1 MTKYL
6 ITGGNGQLG
15 TDIILELE
23 ARKIKSYY
31 APNIDILD
39 ITNKE
44 NVDDVISKYKPNII
58 LHCAA
63 YTNVDKA
70 EDEKD
75 LCYNINVNGT
85 KNIIEA
91 SKKINSKL
99 IYISTDYVFD
109 GSKEGYYETYDKGNP
124 INYYGK
130 TKYLGE
136 LEVLKYIKSFVV
148 RVSWLYGINGNN
160 FVKTMLK
167 LAENNNKLRIINDQ
181 FGSPTYTPDLAK
193 FLLDISNTDKYG
205 IYHATN
211 SGITNWYE
219 FAQTIFKLNN
229 INIELEPITTKE
241 YKTNAKRPLNSKL
254 SKKSIID
261 NNFNLLPEWQDAL
274 KRYTKINKKQLTK
287 RK

>member
-160 FVKTMLK
+160 FVKTMLR
-167 LAENNNKLRIINDQ
+167 LAETNNKLRIINDQ

-193 FLLDISNTDKYG
+193 FLLDLANTDKYG

>member
-160 FVKTMLK
+160 FVKTMLR
-167 LAENNNKLRIINDQ
+167 LAETNNKLRIINDQ